1 MMAARVVL
9 LGGPFDRHR
18 VTLSA
23 MPERICVQGP
33 LRLGQPEPE
42 PTVYDRVDDPD
53 TGAPL
58 GAYVWEGAPR
68 ELVAVSPTR

>member
-1 MMAARVVL
+1 MTARVVL

-18 VTLSA
+18 ATLSA
-23 MPERICVQGP
+23 LAERISIQGNVNDP
-33 LRLGQPEPE
+33 GEPSF
-42 PTVYDRVDDPD
+42 YQRVDDPD

-68 ELVAVSPTR
+68 ELVAVSPNR

>member
-1 MMAARVVL
+1 MIARVVL
-9 LGGPFDRHR
+9 LGGPHDRHT

-23 MPERICVQGP
+23 LPERICVGKP
-33 LRLGQPEPE
+33 MDDPAIY
-42 PTVYDRVDDPD
+42 VRVDDPD

-68 ELVAVSPTR
+68 VLRALP